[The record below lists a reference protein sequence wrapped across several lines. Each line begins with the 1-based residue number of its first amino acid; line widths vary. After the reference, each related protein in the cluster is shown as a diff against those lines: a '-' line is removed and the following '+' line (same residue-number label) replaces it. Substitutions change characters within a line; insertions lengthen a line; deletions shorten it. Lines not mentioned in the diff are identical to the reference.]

1 MNNLS
6 LLSTSNTSNAS
17 VISSTPPTTKVILV
31 RHGRTNYNEQGRY
44 QGSSD
49 ESVLTEKGYQD
60 AYKTGLALEQF
71 DFDAIYTSPLT
82 RVQQTAQAIAAAFRA
97 IDKSLPP
104 ILIEPLLTEICMS
117 NWEGLYYQEV
127 KEKFPQAYRCWQET
141 PHLFS
146 HDRTFYP
153 VLELFQQARNF
164 WHSILDKHRGQTI
177 LITAHGGTNR
187 ALIATAIG
195 LDPKYYHS
203 LQQTNSGISCLEFP
217 DRSDVGRLNYLNV
230 TNHLGEKLPKLKA
243 GKTGWRWLLLSER
256 VEREALDL
264 SFLPQIANQN
274 LVDLIL
280 TDHTENSA
288 NLADNLLEEQQKI
301 IHLSIAQDRFLSS
314 WQKTI
319 LARQKSADKS
329 DRTSLFTGL
338 IIASDRLLSQLI
350 QQTLN
355 AKIALDINNHL
366 AVVHYPQTNCQSIL
380 QGILP
385 INRNLSLYSRR

>member
-6 LLSTSNTSNAS
+6 LLSTSNTS
-17 VISSTPPTTKVILV
+17 VITSTPPTTKVILV

-44 QGSSD
+44 QGSSN

-82 RVQQTAQAIAAAFRA
+82 RVQQTAQAIAAAFQA

-195 LDPKYYHS
+195 LNPAYYHS
-203 LQQTNSGISCLEFP
+203 LQQTNCGISCLEFP
-217 DRSDVGRLNYLNV
+217 YDSDVARLNYLNV

-243 GKTGWRWLLLSER
+243 GKTGWRWG
-256 VEREALDL
+256 
-264 SFLPQIANQN
+264 
-274 LVDLIL
+274 VDFEV
-280 TDHTENSA
+280 D
-288 NLADNLLEEQQKI
+288 
-301 IHLSIAQDRFLSS
+301 
-314 WQKTI
+314 
-319 LARQKSADKS
+319 
-329 DRTSLFTGL
+329 
-338 IIASDRLLSQLI
+338 
-350 QQTLN
+350 
-355 AKIALDINNHL
+355 
-366 AVVHYPQTNCQSIL
+366 
-380 QGILP
+380 
-385 INRNLSLYSRR
+385 